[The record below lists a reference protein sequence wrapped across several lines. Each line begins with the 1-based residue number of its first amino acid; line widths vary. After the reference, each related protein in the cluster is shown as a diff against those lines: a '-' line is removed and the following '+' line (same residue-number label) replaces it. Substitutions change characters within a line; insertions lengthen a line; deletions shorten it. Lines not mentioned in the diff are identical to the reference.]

1 MKRYVAE
8 AVGTFLLVFFGCGAA
23 VLAGAEVGF
32 LGIALAFGLALITA
46 AYLVGGISGCHINP
60 AVSAGMYMAG
70 RMEGKDLFGYVVGQ
84 FAGAFVAGFVLFVIA
99 KGKLAGYDV
108 SVSGLGQNGWGVGY
122 LGEYGFFSAVLFE
135 LFATFIF
142 VALILAITEDAKL
155 SMIAG
160 LIIGLALVV
169 IHIVGIPV
177 TGVSVNP
184 ARSFG
189 PAFWSGSGGAW
200 LALPLFLIVPTIGGL
215 LAGLFNNIGILSTVD
230 EDGCGERTLKE
241 LADRFKKMTGGKV
254 AKGSSSDAA
263 DKVDDA
269 VDAVSEGVANDVA
282 KMK

>member
-1 MKRYVAE
+1 MKKYLAE
-8 AVGTFLLVFFGCGAA
+8 AIGTFILVLFGCGAA

-32 LGIALAFGLALITA
+32 LGIAFAFGLALVTA
-46 AYLVGGISGCHINP
+46 AYFIGGISGCHINP
-60 AVSAGMYMAG
+60 AVSVGMYAAG
-70 RMEGKDLFGYVVGQ
+70 RMEIKDLIGYVIGQ
-84 FAGAFVAGFVLFVIA
+84 FAGAFIAGFILLLIA

-108 SVSGLGQNGWGVGY
+108 GASGLGQNGFGTGY

-142 VALILAITEDAKL
+142 VALILAITENASM

-189 PAFWSGSGGAW
+189 PAFWSGSSSAW
-200 LALPLFLIVPTIGGL
+200 LSLPLFLIVPTVAGFVAGL
-215 LAGLFNNIGILSTVD
+215 LNKIGVLSTKD
-230 EDGCGERTLKE
+230 DGAGEQVLND
-241 LADRFKKMTGGKV
+241 LADR
-254 AKGSSSDAA
+254 AKGLTAGLQQRNAEKTKESAA
-263 DKVDDA
+263 EKTAD
-269 VDAVSEGVANDVA
+269 
-282 KMK
+282 

>member
-1 MKRYVAE
+1 MKRYLAE
-8 AVGTFLLVFFGCGAA
+8 AVGTFILVLFGCGAA

-32 LGIALAFGLALITA
+32 LGIAFAFGLALITA
-46 AYLVGGISGCHINP
+46 AYFIGGISGCHINP

-70 RMEGKDLFGYVVGQ
+70 RMEAKDLTGYVIGQ
-84 FAGAFVAGFVLFVIA
+84 FAGAFVAGFVLLLIA

-108 SVSGLGQNGWGVGY
+108 GASGLGQNGWGIGY
-122 LGEYGFFSAVLFE
+122 LGEYGFLSALLFE

-142 VALILAITEDAKL
+142 VALILAVTEDA
-155 SMIAG
+155 SMSTIAG

-189 PAFWSGSGGAW
+189 PAFWSGSASAW

-215 LAGLFNNIGILSTVD
+215 LAGLVNNLGILSKVD
-230 EDGCGERTLKE
+230 DGGAGERSLNE
-241 LADRFKKMTGGKV
+241 LADRFKKMAGGLTKDGA
-254 AKGSSSDAA
+254 AKAA
-263 DKVDDA
+263 DKAD
-269 VDAVSEGVANDVA
+269 DVA
-282 KMK
+282 EEATKVK

>member
-1 MKRYVAE
+1 MKRYLAE
-8 AVGTFLLVFFGCGAA
+8 AVGTFILVLFGCGAA

-32 LGIALAFGLALITA
+32 LGIAFAFGLALITA
-46 AYLVGGISGCHINP
+46 AYFIGGISGCHINP

-70 RMEGKDLFGYVVGQ
+70 RMEAKDLTGYVIGQ
-84 FAGAFVAGFVLFVIA
+84 FAGAFVAGFVLLLIA

-108 SVSGLGQNGWGVGY
+108 GASGLGQNGWGVGY
-122 LGEYGFFSAVLFE
+122 LGEYGFLSALLFE

-142 VALILAITEDAKL
+142 VALILAVTEDA
-155 SMIAG
+155 SMSTIAG

-189 PAFWSGSGGAW
+189 PAFWSGSASVW

-215 LAGLFNNIGILSTVD
+215 LAGLVNNLGILSTVD
-230 EDGCGERTLKE
+230 DGGAGERSLTE
-241 LADRFKKMTGGKV
+241 LADRFKKMAGGLTKDDA
-254 AKGSSSDAA
+254 AKAA
-263 DKVDDA
+263 DKAD
-269 VDAVSEGVANDVA
+269 DVA
-282 KMK
+282 EEATKVK